1 MWIWQHHHRLPA
13 SNDRTRR
20 YALRGE
26 SVKPSALRTPK
37 RERQAMRFFV
47 HGAGTENCVE
57 HARNLG
63 KGVLAGMLGGLI
75 GTIVMSEFQNAWSK
89 ASNAL
94 TSERK
99 ENGGG
104 DEKQEH
110 EKQQETED
118 ATMKAAGKLA
128 EMIGRRLSHEQ
139 KKKLGAVVHYSFG
152 TLQGGVYGAVAELS
166 EGHGFI
172 AGLTFGAAL
181 FVAADEVVVPALGL
195 SPKPMESSISS
206 HLYGLAAH
214 LVYGVTTEVVRRG
227 LRDAPSMRARG

>member
-75 GTIVMSEFQNAWSK
+75 GTIVMSEFQN
-89 ASNAL
+89 
-94 TSERK
+94 
-99 ENGGG
+99 
-104 DEKQEH
+104 
-110 EKQQETED
+110 
-118 ATMKAAGKLA
+118 TMKAAGKLA